1 MKVKYLWIILITVLT
16 FIGCKDNTGSLGS
29 SVMPDDDQLSVGAAT
44 YSITTRSIPADS
56 VYARTSTAFLGKY
69 TDKDFGTFT
78 ADFLAEFNCTDTL
91 LFPRNRILDET
102 IKTNISLY
110 YDTKNGYF
118 GDPLNPSRLSV
129 YQLNRLIED
138 DPNVYY
144 YTDIN
149 PQDYYDI
156 TQPPIGQKAYT
167 AKDPTVTDSLWN
179 TYDGYSIYI
188 PLPSEEGK
196 RIVDLAHTNPEYF
209 ENSET
214 FKNNV
219 FKGVYVKSDHGD
231 GTILYIDNIIMS
243 ISADVYAVDSLGNFP
258 IKRKAVG
265 HTDEDSTVY
274 TVVSQFATTK
284 EVIQANRFQNS
295 DILQNWIA
303 DTKHTYLKSPAG
315 IFTEV
320 KLPLDSIIEFHKT
333 DTLNS
338 ARVTFTNYNKVS
350 SDKKYDMPPPSFLLM
365 VRKKDM
371 HTFFEKNMLP
381 DNITSYL
388 ASHDATNNQYVFSN
402 IRRLVT
408 TCINETD
415 SIETPDEDWDKVV
428 LIPVTRV
435 MEEST
440 SSSSSSTL
448 IAIRHDLRLTSARL
462 EGGEEG
468 KKIDLQILFTKF

>member
-44 YSITTRSIPADS
+44 YSVTTRSIPADS

-91 LFPRNRILDET
+91 LFPRNRILDDN
-102 IKTNISLY
+102 IKINIYLQ
-110 YDTKNGYF
+110 YDPKEGYF
-118 GDPLNPSRLSV
+118 GDPLSPFRLSI
-129 YQLNRLIED
+129 YKLNRNIED
-138 DPNVYY
+138 DPNIYY

-149 PQDYYDI
+149 PEDYYDT
-156 TQPPIGQKAYT
+156 TQSPLGQKAYT
-167 AKDPTVTDSLWN
+167 AKDPTMSDSLWN
-179 TYDGYSIYI
+179 SDTRFVSV

-231 GTILYIDNIIMS
+231 GAVLYIDNIIMS

-295 DILQNWIA
+295 DALETWIT

-350 SDKKYDMPPPSFLLM
+350 SDKKYDMPPPPSLLM

-381 DNITSYL
+381 DKITSYV
-388 ASHDATNNQYVFSN
+388 ASHDATNNQYVFPN
-402 IRRLVT
+402 IRKLVT
-408 TCINETD
+408 TCINEAD
-415 SIETPDEDWDKVV
+415 SIGTLDEDWDKVV
-428 LIPVTRV
+428 LIPVTQV
-435 MEEST
+435 TEKST
-440 SSSSSSTL
+440 SGTSTL